1 MADRAKLD
9 PIYNL
14 VYRLPPNEIG
24 DAIKKLDVFVD
35 EANSQ
40 PAAQQK
46 VIGQLKGQKPTH
58 S

>member
-35 EANSQ
+35 EASSQ
-40 PAAQQK
+40 PAA
-46 VIGQLKGQKPTH
+46 
-58 S
+58 